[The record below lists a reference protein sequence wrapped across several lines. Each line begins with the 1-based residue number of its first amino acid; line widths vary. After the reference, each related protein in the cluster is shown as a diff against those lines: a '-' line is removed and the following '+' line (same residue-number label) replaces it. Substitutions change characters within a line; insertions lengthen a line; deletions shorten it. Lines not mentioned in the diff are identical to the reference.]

1 MSGRAAFAVA
11 LFSASFV
18 YVASAQASV
27 PFEPLRDFA
36 QGARTATDSSSLR
49 ILSIGAVATLGA
61 RSVDGESQRYF
72 SGQRRLGDFDFVANE
87 VLGTGVPAA
96 LMGAGF
102 WIYGEFRDDDR
113 SVRSGQAQLE
123 ALFATGVA
131 TLALKS
137 AAVRE
142 RPDGSDR
149 RAFPSGHTS
158 TVFATAAAL
167 NEIYGWRV
175 GAPSFALAGLVGV
188 ARVSA
193 NRHWLSDVAG
203 GAVLGVWLGRALAH
217 GRVEDTGDGRSFA
230 WTWWMTPLDGDG
242 ASAQVAFFLPP

>member
-1 MSGRAAFAVA
+1 MSRRAVFFAA
-11 LFSASFV
+11 LAM
-18 YVASAQASV
+18 AATRAQASV
-27 PFEPLRDFA
+27 PFEPFRDFA
-36 QGARTATDSSSLR
+36 QGARAATDTASLR
-49 ILSIGAVATLGA
+49 ILSIGALATLGA
-61 RSVDGESQRYF
+61 RSVDGEAQRYM
-72 SGQRRLGDFDFVANE
+72 SAQRRLGDFDFVANE

-102 WIYGEFRDDDR
+102 WIYGESRGDDR
-113 SVRSGQAQLE
+113 SARSGQAQLE

-131 TLALKS
+131 TLAIK
-137 AAVRE
+137 AAVVRE

-167 NEIYGWRV
+167 KEIYGWQV
-175 GAPSFALAGLVGV
+175 GAPSFALAGLVGA

-193 NRHWLSDVAG
+193 NRHWFSDVAG
-203 GAVLGVWLGRALAH
+203 GAVLGVWLGRAFARGRLANA
-217 GRVEDTGDGRSFA
+217 DDGRSFA